1 MSEICALCGAIDNL
15 QTHHWLYGDKE
26 VEEKWAITVCVGCH
40 QKIHQGHGVG
50 HGSGYKLRSTP
61 EIALKFFKTILENP
75 KISTSKLA
83 KEVCISEPTIRK
95 MRKSVNLHKR
105 RLSQMDRNEVVKAVV
120 WQMYIVLEGGKNVEL
135 EGSKEV
141 KRKMCKRSFKWI
153 VIDSLVKFL
162 GKVRA
167 IGTVKISRGGKVQI
181 TKKALEKLGWIPGET
196 LVEMLN
202 DDDDAHVLMRE
213 RDVNVEMRESR
224 E

>member
-1 MSEICALCGAIDNL
+1 
-15 QTHHWLYGDKE
+15 
-26 VEEKWAITVCVGCH
+26 
-40 QKIHQGHGVG
+40 
-50 HGSGYKLRSTP
+50 
-61 EIALKFFKTILENP
+61 
-75 KISTSKLA
+75 
-83 KEVCISEPTIRK
+83 
-95 MRKSVNLHKR
+95 
-105 RLSQMDRNEVVKAVV
+105 MDRNEVVKAVV